1 MEVET
6 LDFEDIRPLHDSE
19 VKEGIARLLAVKEFR
34 GMVEYAFQGM
44 VPFEKVVEQLKSIE
58 TVKQF
63 QSGLITK
70 MLGFVIQKTSDSFTF
85 SGLENIKKDKA
96 YLFLSTH
103 RDIVLDSALMNL
115 TLNDNNYETA
125 RIAIGDNLVKEP
137 WINDLVRLNKSFI
150 VKRGKQGKDKVIA
163 SIQLSNYI
171 AHSINT
177 DHQSVWI
184 AQREGRTK
192 DGIDK
197 TQPGL
202 IKMLSIAGR
211 KSPVKH
217 LQSLN
222 IVPVSISYEYN
233 PCDAMLLPELLAKS
247 EDREYIKSPME
258 DLMSMMK
265 GIEGKKGRIHIH
277 FGKPLNE
284 SSNNLED
291 VVEEKFVSQMV
302 ALVDHEIYHTFKLW
316 PTNYIACDLLK
327 GTQNWNKEYSVE
339 EKATFE
345 KVMTKRVGSVEGDAN
360 KLRELYLKMYAN
372 PVIMRMTDTT
382 EAE

>member
-1 MEVET
+1 MDVDQME
-6 LDFEDIRPLHDSE
+6 FEDIRPLYDNE
-19 VKEGIARLLAVKEFR
+19 VKDGITRLLNVNEFR
-34 GMVEYAFQGM
+34 GMVDYAFQGK
-44 VPFEKVVEQLKSIE
+44 VPFEQIEQQLKQIE

-70 MLGFVIQKTSDSFTF
+70 MLGFVIAKTSESFTF
-85 SGLENIKKDKA
+85 SGLENIQKGKA

-115 TLNDNNYETA
+115 VLNDNDYETA

-150 VKRGKQGKDKVIA
+150 VKRGKQGKDKVMA
-163 SIQLSNYI
+163 SVQLSKYI
-171 AHSINT
+171 AHSISN
-177 DHQSVWI
+177 DNESVWI

-211 KSPVKH
+211 KDPVEH
-217 LQSLN
+217 LRRLN
-222 IVPVSISYEYN
+222 IVPVTISYEYN

-247 EDREYIKSPME
+247 EEREYVKGPME
-258 DLMSMMK
+258 DLLSMMK
-265 GIEGKKGRIHIH
+265 GIEGKKGKIHLH

-284 SSNNLED
+284 ISNNLAE
-291 VVEEKFVSQMV
+291 VTEEKFVSQVVEMV
-302 ALVDHEIYHTFKLW
+302 DSEIYHTFKLF
-316 PTNYIACDLLK
+316 PTNFIACDLLNDDTK
-327 GTQNWNKEYSVE
+327 WSDRYTAE
-339 EKATFE
+339 EKITFE
-345 KVMTKRVGSVEGDAN
+345 KVMSGRLDKVEGDPD
-360 KLRELYLKMYAN
+360 KLKYIYLKMYAN
-372 PVIMRMTDTT
+372 PVIKRMEDK
-382 EAE
+382 

>member
-1 MEVET
+1 MMEVEKME
-6 LDFEDIRPLHDSE
+6 FEDIRPLHDSE
-19 VKEGIARLLAVKEFR
+19 VKEGIGRLLAVKEFR

-44 VPFEKVVEQLKSIE
+44 IPFEKVEEQLKRIE
-58 TVKQF
+58 TVKEF

-85 SGLENIKKDKA
+85 SGLENIEKDKA

-115 TLNDNNYETA
+115 VLNDNEYETA

-150 VKRGKQGKDKVIA
+150 VKRGRQGKDKVLA
-163 SIQLSNYI
+163 SMQLSSYI
-171 AHSINT
+171 AHSIKT
-177 DHQSVWI
+177 DNESVWI

-211 KSPVKH
+211 KDPVNH
-217 LQSLN
+217 LRSLN

-247 EDREYIKSPME
+247 EDREYVKSPME

-265 GIEGKKGRIHIH
+265 GIEGKKGRIHLH
-277 FGKPLNE
+277 FGRPLNDFSE
-284 SSNNLED
+284 NLKN
-291 VVEEKFVSQMV
+291 VNGEKFVSQV
-302 ALVDHEIYHTFKLW
+302 VSLADHEIYHTFKLW
-316 PTNYIACDLLK
+316 PTNYIACDLLI
-327 GTQNWNKEYSVE
+327 GNQRWENEYSAE

-345 KVMTKRVGSVEGDAN
+345 KVMTQRVASVEGNPD
-360 KLRELYLKMYAN
+360 KLKELYLKMYAN
-372 PVIMRMTDTT
+372 PVIMRMTDQS
-382 EAE
+382 E